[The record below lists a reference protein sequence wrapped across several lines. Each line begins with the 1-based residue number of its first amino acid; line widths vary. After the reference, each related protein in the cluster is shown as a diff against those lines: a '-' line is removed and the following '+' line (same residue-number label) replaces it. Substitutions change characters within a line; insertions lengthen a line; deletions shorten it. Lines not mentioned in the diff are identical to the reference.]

1 MTGDLA
7 LIRAVRALRDGA
19 VIAYP
24 TEGVWG
30 LGCDPFN
37 RDAVEFLL
45 ALKRRPSE
53 KGLILIAAESAM
65 FAPLLDS
72 LSASLRQQLDA
83 SWPGPNTWIVPDPDH
98 LSPPWIRGRHNSLA
112 VRVTAHPQAARLS
125 RAFGAPLVS
134 TSANPSGLAPAMTA
148 YAVRRYFGRL
158 VMIVPGNTGG
168 SKTPST
174 IRDLVS
180 GRVLRGR

>member
-7 LIRAVRALRDGA
+7 LIRAVRALREGA

-37 RDAVEFLL
+37 RDAVELLL
-45 ALKRRPSE
+45 ALKRRPSA
-53 KGLILIAAESAM
+53 KGLILIAADASM
-65 FAPLLDS
+65 LSPLLDP
-72 LSASLRQQLDA
+72 LPAALRQQLDA

-98 LSPPWIRGRHNSLA
+98 LSPPWIRGRHDSLA

-125 RAFGAPLVS
+125 REFGGPIVS
-134 TSANPSGLAPAMTA
+134 TSANPAGLAPALTA
-148 YAVRRYFGRL
+148 HAVRRYFGRL
-158 VMIVPGNTGG
+158 VMIMPGATGG

-174 IRDLVS
+174 IRDLCS

>member
-7 LIRAVRALRDGA
+7 SIRAVRALREGA

-37 RDAVEFLL
+37 RDAVELLL
-45 ALKRRPSE
+45 ALKQRPSA
-53 KGLILIAAESAM
+53 KGLILIAAAAAM
-65 FAPLLDS
+65 FAPLLDP
-72 LSASLRQQLDA
+72 LPPLLRQQLDS
-83 SWPGPNTWIVPDPDH
+83 SWPGPNTWIVPDPAH
-98 LSPPWIRGRHNSLA
+98 LSPPWVRGRHNSLA
-112 VRVTAHPQAARLS
+112 LRVTAHPTAARLS
-125 RAFGAPLVS
+125 REFGGPIVS
-134 TSANPSGLAPAMTA
+134 TSANPAGLTPALTA
-148 YAVRRYFGRL
+148 YTVRRYFGGL

-180 GRVLRGR
+180 GRLLRGR

>member
-7 LIRAVRALRDGA
+7 LIRAMRALREGA

-37 RDAVEFLL
+37 RDSVELLL
-45 ALKRRPSE
+45 ALKRRPGA
-53 KGLILIAAESAM
+53 KGLILIAAEADM
-65 FAPLLDS
+65 FAPLLDP
-72 LSASLRQQLDA
+72 LPPALRQQLDA

-98 LSPPWIRGRHNSLA
+98 LAPPWIRGRHDSLA
-112 VRVTAHPQAARLS
+112 LRVTAHPLAARLS
-125 RAFGAPLVS
+125 RAFGGPIVS
-134 TSANPSGLAPAMTA
+134 TSANPAGLAPALSA
-148 YAVRRYFGRL
+148 YAVRRYFGGL

-174 IRDLVS
+174 IRDLVT

>member
-53 KGLILIAAESAM
+53 KGLILIAAESDM
-65 FAPLLDS
+65 FAPLLDP
-72 LSASLRQQLDA
+72 LPASLRHQLDA

-125 RAFGAPLVS
+125 RAFGGPLILNGLVF
-134 TSANPSGLAPAMTA
+134 TAVGIAVWVLGRPSLATVATTLFFALEMYVA
-148 YAVRRYFGRL
+148 KRIL
-158 VMIVPGNTGG
+158 C
-168 SKTPST
+168 
-174 IRDLVS
+174 
-180 GRVLRGR
+180 